1 MPIRLCLLIL
11 LFLCSCASAIRQQKH
26 QRQRLEAKFTLAHRE
41 YGWREY
47 GRDSVKFSRPLQ
59 YLIDV
64 YQVTYVLNQHEVVLY
79 KTVYQSGTTPV
90 RVYSNAI
97 SAQQAR
103 AFRQIMRRAKPDSI
117 ASRSNNVWIEHGF
130 QAEVLLTKDRK
141 KTELFWNNN
150 YVPELVA
157 LLSIVNATAP
167 ESLKVYPVTKEA
179 DFIQYLKA
187 TSDYSGY
194 RKNE

>member
-1 MPIRLCLLIL
+1 MLSL
-11 LFLCSCASAIRQQKH
+11 LFLCASATKQQEH
-26 QRQRLEAKFTLAHRE
+26 QKQRLEVKFTLAHRE

-47 GRDSVKFSRPLQ
+47 GRDSVKFTRPLQ

-79 KTVYQSGTTPV
+79 KTAYQSGATPV
-90 RVYSNAI
+90 RIYSNAI
-97 SAQQAR
+97 SAQHAR
-103 AFRQIMRRAKPDSI
+103 AFRRIMRRANPDSI
-117 ASRSNNVWIEHGF
+117 ASRSNNVWIEDGF
-130 QAEVLLTKDRK
+130 QAEVVLTKDRK
-141 KTELFWNNN
+141 TTELFWNNN

-167 ESLKVYPVTKEA
+167 EPLKVYPVTKEA
-179 DFIQYLKA
+179 DFIRYLKA

-194 RKNE
+194 RKNK